1 MKMNT
6 NILFESEEEKNAT
19 LKVLGAFKVKS
30 LNGDIDTLIS
40 EILKYAKK
48 IDDLL
53 EENGFTRRYLDRA
66 GSLSENS
73 CLSLDED
80 LSSLDFRS
88 REVIDDLIKRINTR
102 VKLICDE
109 DKKLK
114 AIEEEYDL
122 NMVDLEKEIKSSR
135 LSAEYFI

>member
-1 MKMNT
+1 MNT